1 MSSDGSNRLARFRPT
16 GWPTFAAPPPSTA
29 STKLGWSWVPSSLL
43 KTEMQDEP
51 HSWVAAPAAPGAA
64 APTPPT
70 SVSVA
75 TAVSTFLL
83 IDSTWA
89 DDEVMTDLLSEDL
102 TGCGLYGTKPA
113 RLVCPSRPCGP
124 WSLPGVV
131 VASPPGAG
139 QDRSRASGADR
150 RPGTAPRRA

>member
-1 MSSDGSNRLARFRPT
+1 
-16 GWPTFAAPPPSTA
+16 
-29 STKLGWSWVPSSLL
+29 
-43 KTEMQDEP
+43 MQKEP
-51 HSWVAAPAAPGAA
+51 HSWAPAPAAPGAA

-139 QDRSRASGADR
+139 QDGHATRVVSSRSLAAA
-150 RPGTAPRRA
+150 RPIRGGRI

>member
-1 MSSDGSNRLARFRPT
+1 
-16 GWPTFAAPPPSTA
+16 
-29 STKLGWSWVPSSLL
+29 
-43 KTEMQDEP
+43 MQKEP

-75 TAVSTFLL
+75 TAVSTLVL
-83 IDSTWA
+83 IDSTWV

-102 TGCGLYGTKPA
+102 AGCGRYGTKPA
-113 RLVCPSRPCGP
+113 PLVCPSRPCGP
-124 WSLPGVV
+124 WWLPGVV

-139 QDRSRASGADR
+139 QDGHATRVVSSRSEAAVTPIRGGRTLSPVAI
-150 RPGTAPRRA
+150 